1 MSLDESTEKPRHL
14 TGYCILARRSS
25 EDLHACMAGGRTGEF
40 EVGEISMGRRGDG
53 TTSEARAGD
62 DRGDPC
68 EDHAEE
74 APRGPGP
81 IFRGAEEEPTL

>member
-1 MSLDESTEKPRHL
+1 
-14 TGYCILARRSS
+14 
-25 EDLHACMAGGRTGEF
+25 MAGGRTGEF
-40 EVGEISMGRRGDG
+40 EENKPWSTGQKLLARARAEGKAMPILFARAEVVRRGDG